1 LLPVGHRRQARNI
14 RLHLDGLFI
23 TTRIKILNPHAALSF
38 RTASKCD
45 GAPATYLV
53 VSDMHLGFEHG
64 FVEKGIQI
72 NSKLFTQGILTEI
85 HSILKILKPGGIILL
100 GDIKDS
106 ITRVNPVEWYHIPH
120 FLKELSKSY
129 HVFLVPGNH
138 DANIENL
145 CPNDISIASSTGIT
159 IDDTL
164 FLHGHTMPSRKKS
177 SVKKII
183 MGHLHPILYRPESVL
198 NGQRVWIFLRVRKE
212 SVFRNEEGYLDLVM
226 VPSINQYIMTTYPYE
241 KKNSIHSRSPIMRS
255 VTRMPD
261 NIERALIIGLE
272 GYVLGDQ
279 RLLPFIT

>member
-1 LLPVGHRRQARNI
+1 M
-14 RLHLDGLFI
+14 
-23 TTRIKILNPHAALSF
+23 SF
-38 RTASKCD
+38 RRGSKYD
-45 GAPATYLV
+45 GVPATYLV

-72 NSKLFTQGILTEI
+72 NSKLFTQEILSEI
-85 HSILKILKPGGIILL
+85 YSILKILKPEGIILL
-100 GDIKDS
+100 GDIKNS
-106 ITRVNPVEWYHIPH
+106 ITHINPVEWHHIPH

-138 DANIENL
+138 DVHIENL

-198 NGQRVWIFLRVRKE
+198 NGQRVWIFLRVRKD
-212 SVFRNEEGYLDLVM
+212 SVFRNEEGFLDLVM
-226 VPSINQYIMTTYPYE
+226 VPSINQYIMPTYAYE

-255 VTRMPD
+255 VMRIPD
-261 NIERALIIGLE
+261 NIERALVIGLE